1 MLVLIQLVGRADSA
15 YGGRLCTYIQF
26 DEISDYEIFVCA
38 EKLPLY
44 LNAR

>member
-1 MLVLIQLVGRADSA
+1 MLVLIQLADSA

-38 EKLPLY
+38 EKVPLY